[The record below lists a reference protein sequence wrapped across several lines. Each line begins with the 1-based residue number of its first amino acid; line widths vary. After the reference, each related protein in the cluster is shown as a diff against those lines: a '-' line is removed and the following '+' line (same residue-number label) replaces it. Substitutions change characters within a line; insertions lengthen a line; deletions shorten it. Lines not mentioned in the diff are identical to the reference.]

1 MELLGRRFGH
11 IVVTEV
17 VGQGGMGDVYAGYDE
32 KLERKVALKVLN
44 ADQRLDGEARERLLR
59 EARALSKLEHPNICR
74 IHDYIEETDVDLLV
88 LEYIDGRTLHDALSQ
103 GMTRSEKLNI
113 AVSIAEVLIQAHRSG
128 IVHRDLKPEN
138 VMLTKTGEVK
148 VLDFGLARWLN
159 RARARSSDKV
169 AAIASPRI
177 PLKKREALGDT
188 LVMPT
193 ATDSSASPSGRRE
206 FLATAV
212 GITLGT
218 PLYMSPEQARGETL
232 TPASDMFSFGLLLQV
247 LFTGQE
253 PHPDGLTAR
262 EVILRVARG
271 ETTPVQGAPRDVT
284 ALIQRLKAFAPTDRP
299 TAVEA
304 LERLHF
310 LEQRPQRIA
319 RRTIIAVI
327 ALLAVLG
334 VWRYTVDLQAERA
347 IAVSARSE
355 AESRRAQAEDLINF
369 MVGDLRD
376 KLEPVGRLEILD
388 NVAKKTLQ
396 YASDLDPARMSVGEL
411 SRNAKVLHQLGEVSM
426 SRGDVPAALP
436 LFRQS
441 LVLSD
446 MARKRDPH
454 NADAQ
459 LTYGTS
465 HFWLGNAYRQQ
476 KQLPEALASMREYR
490 DVTEKLAREYPAK
503 PEYELERAY
512 GHNAVGVILEAQGD
526 LVGALQHYIVSL
538 DARTGQLRRKPD
550 DLELQAEVAPAL
562 NKVGQIQS
570 KLGNLAGARD
580 YFRREL
586 ETYRALVAADPKQ
599 TQWQQRMAVSL
610 TYLGLA
616 HWHMGD
622 VDGAEALW
630 REELGIERE
639 LAARDP
645 ENVAWQRNVLVTTR
659 RIAVNHYGRGDYAT
673 AVSMLQHARNGL
685 AALQRRAP
693 NDRTLPIYVN
703 YNDLELARA
712 LAATGSTARARTLLT
727 EAIARVES
735 ASDRSSQMTLAR
747 AAYYLGD
754 VLAPTDPARSE
765 AAWRRAEQVL
775 EALVASSTDVQE
787 RDLWARVL
795 ARRSRCEDSRRVL
808 EGLKQSRFD
817 TREVEVVLSQ
827 NGCGNEGGS

>member
-11 IVVTEV
+11 IIVTEV

-32 KLERKVALKVLN
+32 KLERKVALKVLH

-88 LEYIDGRTLHDALSQ
+88 LEYIDGQTLHDTLRK

-113 AVSIAEVLIQAHRSG
+113 AIAIAEVLIQAHRSG

-148 VLDFGLARWLN
+148 VLDFGLARWLH
-159 RARARSSDKV
+159 RVRARSSSDRLT
-169 AAIASPRI
+169 ALPAPRSSV
-177 PLKKREALGDT
+177 KKREASGDT
-188 LVMPT
+188 LILPT
-193 ATDSSASPSGRRE
+193 LSEAPKPRPDYM
-206 FLATAV
+206 ATAV

-218 PLYMSPEQARGETL
+218 PLFMSPEQARGETL

-253 PHPDGLTAR
+253 PHPDDLSAR

-271 ETTPVQGAPRDVT
+271 ETTPVQGAPRDIT
-284 ALIQRLKAFAPTDRP
+284 ALINRLKAFAPTDRP
-299 TAVEA
+299 TAVET

-310 LEQRPQRIA
+310 LEERPQRIA
-319 RRTIIAVI
+319 RRAIVAAIAFFAI
-327 ALLAVLG
+327 LG

-347 IAVSARSE
+347 IAVAARAE
-355 AESRRAQAEDLINF
+355 AERRRAQAEDLINF
-369 MVGDLRD
+369 MVGDLRK

-388 NVAKKTLQ
+388 DVAKKTLQ
-396 YASDLDPARMSVGEL
+396 YASDLDPRRMSVGEL
-411 SRNAKVLHQLGEVSM
+411 ARNAKVLHQLGEVTM
-426 SRGDVPAALP
+426 SRGEVPAALP

-441 LVLSD
+441 LALSD
-446 MARKRDPH
+446 MARKRDPR

-459 LTYGTS
+459 LAYGTS

-490 DVTEKLAREYPAK
+490 DVTEKLARAYPAK
-503 PEYELERAY
+503 PEYQIERAY

-526 LVGALQHYIVSL
+526 LKGALEHYIVSL
-538 DARTGQLRRKPD
+538 DVRSAQLRRNPG

-586 ETYRALVAADPKQ
+586 ETYRSLVAADPKQ

-610 TYLGLA
+610 TYLGLT

-622 VDGAEALW
+622 VDGAAALW
-630 REELGIERE
+630 REELAIERA
-639 LAARDP
+639 LAERDP
-645 ENVAWQRNVLVTTR
+645 QNVAWQRNVLVTSR
-659 RIAVNHYGRGDYAT
+659 RIAVNHYGRGDHAT
-673 AVSMLQHARNGL
+673 AVSMLQNARTGL
-685 AALQRRAP
+685 TDLQRRAP
-693 NDRTLPIYVN
+693 NDRTLGIYIN

-712 LAATGSTARARTLLT
+712 LAATGSAQRARNILT
-727 EAIARVES
+727 DVIARVES
-735 ASDRSSQMTLAR
+735 ASDRASQVTLAR
-747 AAYYLGD
+747 AAYYLGE
-754 VLAPTDPARSE
+754 VVAASEPARAE
-765 AAWRRAEQVL
+765 AAWRRAENVL
-775 EALVASSTDVQE
+775 EPLVSGSTDVQE

-795 ARRSRCEDSRRVL
+795 ARRSRCDESRRVI
-808 EGLKQSRFD
+808 EGLKTSRFD
-817 TREVEVVLSQ
+817 TREVEAVLSQ
-827 NGCGNEGGS
+827 NGCGKQGR

>member
-11 IVVTEV
+11 IIVTEV
-17 VGQGGMGDVYAGYDE
+17 VGQGGMGDVYAGYDD

-44 ADQRLDGEARERLLR
+44 ADQRLDAEARERLLR

-74 IHDYIEETDVDLLV
+74 IHDYIEEQDVDLLV
-88 LEYIDGRTLHDALSQ
+88 LEYIDGQTLHDTLRK

-113 AVSIAEVLIQAHRSG
+113 AISIAEVLVQAHRGG

-138 VMLTKTGEVK
+138 VMLTKAGEVK

-159 RARARSSDKV
+159 RARARSSSDNV
-169 AAIASPRI
+169 AAIASPVPVRR
-177 PLKKREALGDT
+177 REHGRQGDT
-188 LVMPT
+188 LVLPT
-193 ATDSSASPSGRRE
+193 MAAASSAPKERADY
-206 FLATAV
+206 LATAV

-253 PHPDGLTAR
+253 PHPEDLTAR

-271 ETTPVQGAPRDVT
+271 ETTPVQGAPRDVM
-284 ALIQRLKAFAPTDRP
+284 ALINRLKAFAPTDRP
-299 TAVEA
+299 TAVET

-310 LEQRPQRIA
+310 LEERPQRIA
-319 RRTIIAVI
+319 RRAIIAAI
-327 ALLAVLG
+327 AMFVVLG
-334 VWRYTVDLQAERA
+334 VWRYTVDLQAERSIA
-347 IAVSARSE
+347 IAARAE

-369 MVGDLRD
+369 MVGDLRK

-388 NVAKKTLQ
+388 DVAKKTLQ
-396 YASDLDPARMSVGEL
+396 YASDLDPTRMSVGEL
-411 SRNAKVLHQLGEVSM
+411 ARNAKVLHQLGEVTM
-426 SRGDVPAALP
+426 SRGEVPAALP

-441 LVLSD
+441 LMLSD
-446 MARKRDPH
+446 MARKRDPR

-459 LTYGTS
+459 LAYGTS

-490 DVTEKLAREYPAK
+490 DVTEKLAHEYPEK
-503 PEYELERAY
+503 PEYQIERAY

-526 LVGALQHYIVSL
+526 LKGALEHYSVSL
-538 DARTGQLRRKPD
+538 DVRTAQSRQNPG
-550 DLELQAEVAPAL
+550 DLALQAEVAPAL

-586 ETYRALVAADPKQ
+586 ETYRSLVAADPKQ

-616 HWHMGD
+616 HWWMGD

-630 REELGIERE
+630 REELGIERG
-639 LAARDP
+639 LAERDP
-645 ENVAWQRNVLVTTR
+645 DNVAWQRNVLVTTR
-659 RIAVNHYGRGDYAT
+659 RIAVSHYGRGDHAT
-673 AVSMLQHARNGL
+673 AASMLQSARNGL
-685 AALQRRAP
+685 ERLQKRAP

-712 LAATGSTARARTLLT
+712 LAATGSTLRARGILT
-727 EAIARVES
+727 DVIARLES
-735 ASDRSSQMTLAR
+735 ASDRASQITLAR
-747 AAYYLGD
+747 GAYYLGE
-754 VLAPTDPARSE
+754 VLVASDSARAE
-765 AAWRRAEQVL
+765 AAWRRAEHVL
-775 EALVASSTDVQE
+775 EPVASGSTDVQE
-787 RDLWARVL
+787 RELWARVL
-795 ARRSRCEDSRRVL
+795 ARRSRCDESRRVMN
-808 EGLKQSRFD
+808 GLKASRFD
-817 TREVEVVLSQ
+817 TREVEAVLSQ
-827 NGCGNEGGS
+827 NGCGGT